1 MPSCP
6 HCEAPV
12 ESDQPICPTCGSVP
26 TDLNPDLS
34 PDRYRPKLLIE
45 WVAERTR
52 IRRLADVLP
61 GDIYPP
67 YLLVGLLL
75 FIDYG
80 ILQTYNHFVTGKV
93 SWLSSPSNLTL
104 ALGLVVAVIGV
115 RYMADQYA
123 MAVASLELRDRPS
136 PAGNTQFETLVSFR
150 TKLGI
155 YAIGLGI
162 YYLNLFLG
170 PGVQTMVEVDGLL
183 KFVIGQFMLAP
194 LVNLVLVVEFALLFF
209 SIQFLLPHRIAQG
222 DLDLFFYD
230 PQNMGGLGKIGQLL
244 KRSYY
249 VYTAGVM
256 IYFLVAYGDAI
267 FSAFLNSPY
276 PEPGLQV
283 AVFFTVAWAIGV
295 VSILYSMWRMHQL
308 MVMKKNERIRELQ
321 TDLKGSIQNPY
332 DIRTSQI
339 RDREALEINE
349 RQLNQVR
356 VTRTYPTTFTMWSQ
370 IAIGVLLPQ
379 VMQLAVQATL

>member
-1 MPSCP
+1 MSSCP
-6 HCEAPV
+6 HCEASV
-12 ESDQPICPTCGSVP
+12 GSEHSVCSACGSIL
-26 TDLNPDLS
+26 TDPDSDLS

-45 WVAERTR
+45 RVAERTR
-52 IRRLADVLP
+52 ITRLADVLP
-61 GDIYPP
+61 GDIYAP

-80 ILQTYNHFVTGKV
+80 ILQTYNYFVTGKV
-93 SWLSSPSNLTL
+93 SWLSNPSNLTL

-123 MAVASLELRDRPS
+123 IAVDSLELSDRPN
-136 PAGNTQFETLVSFR
+136 PPDITRFETLVSFR
-150 TKLGI
+150 TKLGV
-155 YAIGLGI
+155 YGIGLAV

-170 PGVQTMVEVDGLL
+170 PGVQTLVEIDGVF

-209 SIQFLLPHRIAQG
+209 AIQFLLPRRIAQA

-230 PQNMGGLGKIGQLL
+230 PQNMGGFGKVGHLL

-249 VYTAGVM
+249 VYTGGVM
-256 IYFLVAYGDAI
+256 VYFLVAYGDAI

-295 VSILYSMWRMHQL
+295 VSILYSMSRMHQL
-308 MVMKKNERIRELQ
+308 MKAKKADRIRELQ
-321 TDLKGSIQNPY
+321 TDLKGIIQNPY
-332 DIRTSQI
+332 DIRSSQI
-339 RDREALEINE
+339 TDAEAMEVNE

-356 VTRTYPTTFTMWSQ
+356 ATRAYPTTFTMWSQ
-370 IAIGVLLPQ
+370 IAISVLLPQ

>member
-1 MPSCP
+1 MTSCL
-6 HCEAPV
+6 HCGAPV
-12 ESDQPICPTCGSVP
+12 ESGQAVCSTCGSTLTDPDP
-26 TDLNPDLS
+26 TLT
-34 PDRYRPKLLIE
+34 PDRYRPELLIE
-45 WVAERTR
+45 WVADRTR
-52 IRRLADVLP
+52 ITRLADTLP

-75 FIDYG
+75 SIDYG
-80 ILQTYNHFVTGKV
+80 ILQTYNYLVTGKV
-93 SWLSSPSNLTL
+93 SWLANPSNLTL

-123 MAVASLELRDRPS
+123 IAVASLELSDRPRL
-136 PAGNTQFETLVSFR
+136 PDTTRFETLISFR
-150 TKLGI
+150 TKLGV
-155 YAIGLGI
+155 YALGLGI
-162 YYLNLFLG
+162 YYLNLFFG
-170 PGVQTMVEVDGLL
+170 PGVQTLIEVEGLL
-183 KFVIGQFMLAP
+183 KFVIGQFALAP

-209 SIQFLLPHRIAQG
+209 SIQFLLPRRIAQA

-230 PQNMGGLGKIGQLL
+230 PQNMGGFGKVGQLL

-249 VYTAGVM
+249 VYTAGV
-256 IYFLVAYGDAI
+256 IVYFSVAYGDAI

-308 MVMKKNERIRELQ
+308 MMAKKTKRIRELQ
-321 TDLKGSIQNPY
+321 TDLKGVIQNPY
-332 DIRTSQI
+332 DIRSSQI
-339 RDREALEINE
+339 TDTAAMETNE

-356 VTRTYPTTFTMWSQ
+356 ATRTYPTTFTMWSQ
-370 IAIGVLLPQ
+370 IAISVLLPQ
-379 VMQLAVQATL
+379 VMQLAAQATL

>member
-1 MPSCP
+1 MSSCP
-6 HCEAPV
+6 HCESPV
-12 ESDQPICPTCGSVP
+12 ESDHPVCPTCGSTL
-26 TDLNPDLS
+26 TDPDPDLS
-34 PDRYRPKLLIE
+34 PDRYRPELLIE

-52 IRRLADVLP
+52 ISRLADALP
-61 GDIYPP
+61 GNIYPP

-80 ILQTYNHFVTGKV
+80 ILQTYNYFVTGKV
-93 SWLSSPSNLTL
+93 SWLSNPSNLTL

-115 RYMADQYA
+115 RYMAEQYA
-123 MAVASLELRDRPS
+123 TAVASLELSDRPNPPDTS
-136 PAGNTQFETLVSFR
+136 RFETLVSFR
-150 TKLGI
+150 TKLGV
-155 YAIGLGI
+155 YGLGLSI
-162 YYLNLFLG
+162 YYLNLFFG
-170 PGVQTMVEVDGLL
+170 PGVQTLIEVEGLF
-183 KFVIGQFMLAP
+183 KFIVGQFMLAP

-209 SIQFLLPHRIAQG
+209 GIQFLLPRRIAQA

-230 PQNMGGLGKIGQLL
+230 PQNMGGFGKVGQLL

-256 IYFLVAYGDAI
+256 VYFLVAYGDAI

-276 PEPGLQV
+276 PDPGLQV

-308 MVMKKNERIRELQ
+308 MVMKKAERIRELQ
-321 TDLKGSIQNPY
+321 TDLKGIIQNPY
-332 DIRTSQI
+332 DIRSSQI
-339 RDREALEINE
+339 TDAEAMEMNE
-349 RQLNQVR
+349 RQLDQVR
-356 VTRTYPTTFTMWSQ
+356 ATRAYPTTFTMWSQ
-370 IAIGVLLPQ
+370 IALSVLLPQ